1 MKVPYTLV
9 IGDKEIDSGALTVRR
24 RDGVE
29 TEGVRIETFSAAL
42 VHEAETRSLEPS
54 AFEG

>member
-9 IGDKEIDSGALTVRR
+9 IGDKEIESGRLNVRR

-29 TEGVRIETFSAAL
+29 TKGVSLEAFTQAL
-42 VHEAETRSLEPS
+42 VREASSRSLEPS
-54 AFEG
+54 TFEG